1 MVLQNP
7 ASVSEGTLRRLG
19 LGTGKGEPKES
30 ESSEPCRALGS
41 RRRLGGSAGAGMD
54 ARGASGG
61 GRARAGRARAGVGE
75 AMGDSETTESGVSAL
90 RTRVSEERRVCRGN
104 TELRN
109 RLRSLGQESPSSGV
123 SSPRFKASKSGVSVP
138 EGTDAWLLV
147 RNFIQA
153 GIIGMYSR

>member
-41 RRRLGGSAGAGMD
+41 RRRLGGSAGAGME
-54 ARGASGG
+54 ARGVGASGG

-90 RTRVSEERRVCRGN
+90 RTRVSEERR

>member
-19 LGTGKGEPKES
+19 LGTGKGEPKER

-41 RRRLGGSAGAGMD
+41 RRRLGGSAGAGME
-54 ARGASGG
+54 ARGVGASGG

-90 RTRVSEERRVCRGN
+90 RTRVSEERR